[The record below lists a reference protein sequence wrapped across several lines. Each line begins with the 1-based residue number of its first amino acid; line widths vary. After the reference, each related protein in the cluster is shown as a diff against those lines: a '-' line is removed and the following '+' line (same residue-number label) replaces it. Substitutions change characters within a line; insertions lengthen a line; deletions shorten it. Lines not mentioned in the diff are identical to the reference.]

1 MKILAV
7 CGFGVGSSLILKMT
21 IVKALKELDLE
32 AEVVNTDITDAKSYQ
47 ADAIFTSPQFVSDL
61 QGSVKVPL
69 YAIQRYSDKEEVKA
83 QINVL
88 FQSKS

>member
-1 MKILAV
+1 
-7 CGFGVGSSLILKMT
+7 
-21 IVKALKELDLE
+21 LD

-61 QGSVKVPL
+61 QGNVKVPL
-69 YAIQRYSDKEEVKA
+69 YPIQRYSDKEEIKTQIKA
-83 QINVL
+83 L